1 MDECV
6 PNRFVCD
13 EDTAAR
19 CKVGLQRLSAVR
31 AACPD
36 SCQLCKGTLS
46 AGPTFK
52 YGGKWVKFALPH
64 RGESV
69 PLLSWTEGDSE
80 YILKGSTFGTSWTGD
95 DETQWFGH
103 FEVARVMGGFD
114 IILFEV
120 TKNQGR
126 QTLSLG
132 PETMKVAFGN
142 SVPMATDEQSQ
153 DGVDQFVEG
162 VN

>member
-1 MDECV
+1 
-6 PNRFVCD
+6 
-13 EDTAAR
+13 
-19 CKVGLQRLSAVR
+19 
-31 AACPD
+31 
-36 SCQLCKGTLS
+36 
-46 AGPTFK
+46 
-52 YGGKWVKFALPH
+52 
-64 RGESV
+64 
-69 PLLSWTEGDSE
+69 
-80 YILKGSTFGTSWTGD
+80 
-95 DETQWFGH
+95 
-103 FEVARVMGGFD
+103 MGGFD

-162 VN
+162 CLLVVPQLATPASLDESTN